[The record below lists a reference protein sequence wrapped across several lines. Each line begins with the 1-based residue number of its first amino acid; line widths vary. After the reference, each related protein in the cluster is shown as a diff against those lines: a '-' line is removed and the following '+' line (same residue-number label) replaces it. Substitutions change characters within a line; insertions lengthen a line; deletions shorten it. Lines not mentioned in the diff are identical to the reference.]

1 MEVMKKLEK
10 LKHIHRE
17 LNVILEVV
25 TQQKNVIS
33 QMVEDLGEGEL
44 QILKPG
50 DDIGKRLTRG
60 TKKLE
65 RRRELILALD
75 QKADSIFK
83 DVSVPRF
90 GKGIGSFPD
99 STAGSSSFP
108 RVERNNRS
116 ATCRHSSP
124 AS

>member
-10 LKHIHRE
+10 LKHIRRE
-17 LNVILEVV
+17 LNIILEVV
-25 TQQKNVIS
+25 TQQMDIVS
-33 QMVEDLGEGEL
+33 QMIEDIKDEEL
-44 QILKPG
+44 QIFKAS
-50 DDIGKRLTRG
+50 DDIEKRLTRR

-75 QKADSIFK
+75 KKADNIFK

-90 GKGIGSFPD
+90 GKGIGALSD

-116 ATCRHSSP
+116 ATYRHSSP
-124 AS
+124 AG